1 MCCVAQSGLTR
12 NPCTSA
18 PRVLELMCFAAGD
31 WVPLFGTAQTFLF
44 SSVRYFQVL
53 NTIHCKLVVLMIL
66 ELGEASSD
74 HPVSG

>member
-12 NPCTSA
+12 NPRTSA
-18 PRVLELMCFAAGD
+18 PLVLELMSFAAGD
-31 WVPLFGTAQTFLF
+31 WVPPFGTAQTYF
-44 SSVRYFQVL
+44 SSVRHFQL
-53 NTIHCKLVVLMIL
+53 LYTTPRKLVVLIL